1 MARGMGLVGVAG
13 VGHWGKPCESSNRLE
28 LLEVCVQ
35 YVEACM
41 QHMEVCMQHMEV
53 CMQCVEACM
62 SMWWLVVLMEGRVT
76 WLTRLGLQDIA
87 QGMAGLEQQ
96 AAPVM
101 HHGHPD
107 NMI

>member
-1 MARGMGLVGVAG
+1 
-13 VGHWGKPCESSNRLE
+13 
-28 LLEVCVQ
+28 
-35 YVEACM
+35 
-41 QHMEVCMQHMEV
+41 
-53 CMQCVEACM
+53 MQCVEACM

>member
-1 MARGMGLVGVAG
+1 
-13 VGHWGKPCESSNRLE
+13 
-28 LLEVCVQ
+28 
-35 YVEACM
+35 
-41 QHMEVCMQHMEV
+41 
-53 CMQCVEACM
+53 M

-101 HHGHPD
+101 HPGHSD